1 MGEWLIIVGVLGL
14 GLAASWALMSLLVHK
29 AARAELMA
37 ERLPL
42 MAARRRSAALAMHL
56 VLPSVWLAGS
66 DALSP
71 PDHPES

>member
-1 MGEWLIIVGVLGL
+1 MEEWLMIVGVLGL
-14 GLAASWALMSLLVHK
+14 GLASSWALMGLLVHK

-56 VLPSVWLAGS
+56 VLPGVWLAGS
-66 DALSP
+66 DAWAP
-71 PDHPES
+71 PDHSEN